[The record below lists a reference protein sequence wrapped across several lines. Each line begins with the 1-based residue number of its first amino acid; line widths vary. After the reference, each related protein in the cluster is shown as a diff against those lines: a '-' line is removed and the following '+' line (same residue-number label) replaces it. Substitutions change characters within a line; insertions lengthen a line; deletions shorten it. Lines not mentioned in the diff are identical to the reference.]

1 MRGEWVKNEVTMTD
15 KIRCVVPAGDICGE
29 GAVWHPEQNA
39 LYWTDINR
47 FLVHRFD
54 AASESVRT
62 WIFDEPVTSVNLTT
76 DPDRLLLVL
85 GSKIVVWSPR
95 THPIIETVFQLSS
108 SPHMRFN
115 DARVDPRGSLWVG
128 TMRNNVGPQ
137 GENIDVEFTGGV
149 LYRIDPDG
157 TPTEWKSGIGI
168 ANTVAWSPDRK
179 TFYFGD
185 SAANIINS
193 FSYDEGSGAI
203 SGEKEF
209 LAGHA
214 QGVPDGSAMDAAG
227 FLWNTRPG
235 AGCLI
240 RVAPDGRVERTVP
253 LPVSTPTTC
262 AFGGPG
268 LKTLYITS
276 ARSADQ
282 LSGSVFSMQP
292 EIGGLPDGRF
302 RLS

>member
-1 MRGEWVKNEVTMTD
+1 MSENEVTMTD

-29 GAVWHPEQNA
+29 GAVWRPEQNA

-47 FLVHRFD
+47 FLVHRYD
-54 AASESVRT
+54 PAGESVRT

-95 THPIIETVFQLSS
+95 THPAIKTVFQLAA
-108 SPHMRFN
+108 SPQMRFN

-137 GENIDVEFTGGV
+137 GENVDVEFTGGV

-157 TPTEWKSGIGI
+157 TATEWKSGIGI

-185 SAANIINS
+185 SAANSINS
-193 FSYDEGSGAI
+193 FSYDEETGTI
-203 SGEKEF
+203 SGENKF
-209 LAGHA
+209 FAGHA
-214 QGVPDGSAMDAAG
+214 QGVPDGSAVDAEG

-235 AGCLI
+235 AACLI
-240 RVAPDGRVERTVP
+240 RIAPDGRVNRTVT
-253 LPVSTPTTC
+253 LPVSNPTTC

-268 LKTLYITS
+268 SVTLYITS
-276 ARSADQ
+276 ARSADR
-282 LSGSVFSMQP
+282 LSGSLFSMQP
-292 EIGGLPDGRF
+292 EVGGLPDWRF
-302 RLS
+302 RLL